1 MRRAGLSELHT
12 VSYFVYLI
20 GISLVCLVISGTT
33 GTDSL
38 YYGGI
43 PVFLAAFYLTVV
55 TAGTEK
61 RLAGFLKT
69 RLRRGR
75 ITDAILFF
83 ECAMAVSLCAGVLL
97 AIVFYAA
104 STGLARLL
112 FGEPLSSLSLC
123 TLAPMFVFASAYGT
137 LKGFLESTG
146 LRRMSVLS
154 MYALSVLSVVLGT
167 ALGISWNERGEKV
180 ALLLQNSH
188 YGCVYAAAG
197 TVFGL
202 TAAMFAVFVF
212 LLLCSIISLRALRS
226 REDTLRIDHD
236 EQMSGIIPFY
246 IRSMLPA
253 VLSAFLPGISL
264 IVSQRIAAAPSEA
277 DQGVRMAGWGSWIG
291 ISFPVILLTACACY
305 CVFAY
310 VPAGMVLDFEKR
322 RYATLRKRYVIT
334 LRLLGYI
341 AIPASCFLFAA
352 ARPIIQIF
360 HGGLSEAARDIAVQ
374 TLRLG
379 FFSTCL
385 LSVILLL
392 LTYCV
397 KAGRPAIAIIGGIA
411 GTALQTL
418 FLLVLTRVLPD
429 GIIAVPLS
437 LTAGLVV
444 TWFIMATLSGREL
457 LRFSDSSWMTD
468 WMLIFAA
475 ALLAGVPVL
484 LLNNLVVD
492 KVIAIGGM
500 ILLLILYTF
509 LFVLLSLYLRAADL
523 VNIRRIPGGRYIYR
537 LARILRM
544 V

>member
-12 VSYFVYLI
+12 VSYFIYLI
-20 GISLVCLVISGTT
+20 GISLVCLVISGIT

-43 PVFLAAFYLTVV
+43 PVFLAAFYLILVTV
-55 TAGTEK
+55 GTEK
-61 RLAGFLKT
+61 RLAGFLKS

-83 ECAMAVSLCAGVLL
+83 ECALGVSLGGGLML
-97 AIVFYAA
+97 ALIFLSA
-104 STGLARLL
+104 SSSLSSLL
-112 FGEPLSSLSLC
+112 FKEPLSSLSLC
-123 TLAPMFVFASAYGT
+123 TAAPLFICASAYGT

-146 LRRMSVLS
+146 LKKLSVLS
-154 MYALSVLSVVLGT
+154 MYVLTLLSVFLGI
-167 ALGISWNERGEKV
+167 AFGISWNAKGEKV

-202 TAAMFAVFVF
+202 SMAMLAVFII
-212 LLLCSIISLRALRS
+212 LLVCSMISLRALRG

-246 IRSMLPA
+246 FRSTVSA
-253 VLSAFLPGISL
+253 GVCAFLPSISL
-264 IVSQRIAAAPSEA
+264 IVSQRTAAAPSET
-277 DQGVRMAGWGSWIG
+277 DIGVRMAGWGSWIG
-291 ISFPVILLTACACY
+291 VSFPLILATACACF
-305 CVFAY
+305 CVFAHI
-310 VPAGMVLDFEKR
+310 PDGMTADFEKR

-334 LRLLGYI
+334 FRLLGYI
-341 AIPASCFLFAA
+341 AIPASCFLFAS

-360 HGGLSEAARDIAVQ
+360 HGGLSEAARDSAVQ

-379 FFSTCL
+379 FFCACL

-392 LTYCV
+392 VVYCM
-397 KAGRPAIAIIGGIA
+397 KAGHAFVAAA
-411 GTALQTL
+411 GCLSGTVLQTVL
-418 FLLVLTRVLPD
+418 LLVLTRILPD

-437 LTAGLVV
+437 LTAGLI
-444 TWFIMATLSGREL
+444 TAWFTISTLAGRDL
-457 LRFSDSSWMTD
+457 LRFSDSTWLTD
-468 WMLIFAA
+468 WMLIFAS

-492 KVIAIGGM
+492 EIIAFGGM
-500 ILLLILYTF
+500 ILLLIPYTF
-509 LFVLLSLYLRAADL
+509 LFVVLSLYLRAADL